1 MNAVKTI
8 QADVMLLGWSET
20 HNGGAKITLQLADVA
35 ELEPFKKMTLAKG
48 KIAGQLLTAVF
59 VEVDGNGQPVPPEP
73 EAGTGEQTAKK
84 RGGGKFPAG
93 YCGLAVMWSG
103 DPVFLSFLMEN
114 YPATHCACLQALG
127 PGSHDIDVVGG
138 WCIKKLCGIASRKEL
153 DAKDTARATFEKLI
167 REPYMSFRKGRG
179 LE

>member
-59 VEVDGNGQPVPPEP
+59 VEVDGNGQPVAPEP
-73 EAGTGEQTAKK
+73 EAPAAKK
-84 RGGGKFPAG
+84 RGGGKFPLG
-93 YCGLAVMWSG
+93 YCGLAVTWCG
-103 DPVFLSFLMEN
+103 EPSFLHWISEY
-114 YPATHCACLQALG
+114 YPLWWREY
-127 PGSHDIDVVGG
+127 IKVVGTAPQDVAAA
-138 WCIKKLCGIASRKEL
+138 WMVKKVCGIASRKEL
-153 DAKDTARATFEKLI
+153 DTNDHARAIFESEI
-167 REPYMSFRKGRG
+167 REPYMAFRKERG